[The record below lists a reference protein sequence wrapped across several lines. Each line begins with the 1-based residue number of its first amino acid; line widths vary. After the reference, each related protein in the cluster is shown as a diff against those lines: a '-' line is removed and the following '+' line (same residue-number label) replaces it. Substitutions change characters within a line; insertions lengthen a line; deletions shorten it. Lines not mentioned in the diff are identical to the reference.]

1 MTNTVTFCFTSEKA
15 RELYNGKPP
24 QYETPFA
31 SGFDLRAFIPE
42 DKFMVDLHKY
52 QDAGVCCI
60 DEECDFFT
68 DDDTLEDWFMQ
79 FKSPKIKRGRVM
91 YDFQDYWKQPLL
103 IYPQGR
109 ILIKTGIRIA
119 MPIVENEIM
128 ELQIRSRSGLALKHG
143 ICVLNGI
150 GTIDNDYTGE
160 LGVILYNAGHEPFKI
175 NIGDRIAQG
184 IFNPLQQC
192 IWQEVSEKDFEANY
206 CNTKRGSG
214 GFGSTG
220 K

>member
-1 MTNTVTFCFTSEKA
+1 LVGITFSNAFKDFSNDDKEGGDCLSKDQQHNLTNNQYVMQELDGEEAWSELLDIFQVFGNA
-15 RELYNGKPP
+15 QYNANYSNIIGWNI
-24 QYETPFA
+24 A
-31 SGFDLRAFIPE
+31 
-42 DKFMVDLHKY
+42 
-52 QDAGVCCI
+52 
-60 DEECDFFT
+60 
-68 DDDTLEDWFMQ
+68 
-79 FKSPKIKRGRVM
+79 
-91 YDFQDYWKQPLL
+91 
-103 IYPQGR
+103 PQGR

-119 MPIVENEIM
+119 MPIMENEIM

-150 GTIDNDYTGE
+150 GTIDNDYRGE

-184 IFNPLQQC
+184 VFNPLQQC
-192 IWQEVSEKDFEANY
+192 VWQEVSTEEFDKSFCD
-206 CNTKRGSG
+206 TKRGSG

>member
-1 MTNTVTFCFTSEKA
+1 MSNIIQFCFTSEKA
-15 RELYNGKPP
+15 KELYNGNPP

-31 SGFDLRAFIPE
+31 SGFDLRAAEFDATHLKDCIIPKTTII
-42 DKFMVDLHKY
+42 DKIFSWNKFYL
-52 QDAGVCCI
+52 
-60 DEECDFFT
+60 
-68 DDDTLEDWFMQ
+68 
-79 FKSPKIKRGRVM
+79 KSKTKPNRGYLQNANYTPK
-91 YDFQDYWKQPLL
+91 DCT
-103 IYPQGR
+103 IYPRGR

-119 MPIVENEIM
+119 MPVMENTIM

-150 GTIDNDYTGE
+150 GTIDNDYRGE
-160 LGVILYNAGHEPFKI
+160 LGVILYNAGHEPFTI

-184 IFNPLQQC
+184 VFNPLQQC
-192 IWQEVSEKDFEANY
+192 IWQEVSEKDFEANF